1 MNTESEAASVVA
13 NQVIHIVVEGFEMIL
28 RLSGK
33 GVKEL
38 ATMLYVA
45 FKNHEG
51 QDTPGKQK
59 LAKILQTGT
68 PRIFDLPKDETKNF
82 AKEAKRYGISY
93 CVLKPSKLEDKT
105 KFEVIV
111 HQEDAER
118 VSRIMNR
125 VHTATVEMVPEKEA
139 KDIPITTEEDLL
151 GSLFVDSQ
159 QGQMMQDGI
168 EGNALLDDDDL
179 LGSLFVDTQEG
190 QIQPDGLKEK
200 TSPAEDLLGSLF
212 VPPQE
217 DHSIA
222 ADAADGTPPAD
233 SSINE
238 ADRTEPDFLDDLSS
252 GFVSNQE
259 NHTIAAD
266 ITPPVGSNLNVP
278 ERTQPDPLD
287 SLGWE
292 LFSEEGLEN
301 AAPQQSENPSPSR
314 TQPNDRPSEHSSE
327 KSNSSSEKK
336 VSKRE
341 RSSVREEL
349 KEIKKELDAK
359 KTPALEN
366 GREIPK
372 VPMPKVSGKE
382 R

>member
-139 KDIPITTEEDLL
+139 KDIPLTTEADL
-151 GSLFVDSQ
+151 
-159 QGQMMQDGI
+159 
-168 EGNALLDDDDL
+168 EGTL
-179 LGSLFVDTQEG
+179 SVDTQEG
-190 QIQPDGLKEK
+190 HTRQDGATE
-200 TSPAEDLLGSLF
+200 PAILTEDELLNSLF
-212 VPPQE
+212 VETQVEQPATENIAP
-217 DHSIA
+217 SIDVA
-222 ADAADGTPPAD
+222 QDVP
-233 SSINE
+233 
-238 ADRTEPDFLDDLSS
+238 DRDQPDLLDDL
-252 GFVSNQE
+252 G
-259 NHTIAAD
+259 
-266 ITPPVGSNLNVP
+266 L
-278 ERTQPDPLD
+278 
-287 SLGWE
+287 E
-292 LFSEEGLEN
+292 LFSEEGLAN
-301 AAPQQSENPSPSR
+301 ATPQKKENPIPSR
-314 TQPNDRPSEHSSE
+314 TQPNERQSEPFSK
-327 KSNSSSEKK
+327 KSNSSLEKK
-336 VSKRE
+336 TSKGE

-349 KEIKKELDAK
+349 REIKKELAAK
-359 KTPALEN
+359 KVYTSEK
-366 GREIPK
+366 GREMPK
-372 VPMPKVSGKE
+372 VPTPKVSGKE